1 MPVDPQVQAML
12 DQAAA
17 LDQPPLHLLS
27 PQEARAAM
35 IATFVDPTAVPET
48 VARVEDRT
56 IAGPAGEIP
65 VRVYAPASDAALPI
79 LVYFH
84 GSGFVVCNLD
94 THDGVCRS
102 LANGAACIVVS
113 VDYRLAPEH
122 PFPAAV
128 DDCYAATVWVAAH
141 AAELGGDPN
150 RVAVG
155 GDSAGG
161 NLATVVARLAR
172 DQHGPNLVYQLLIYP
187 VAEQPGLTPSYEQ
200 NANGY
205 DLTREGMIWFWNHYL
220 PDRATWTDP
229 RAAPLRAT
237 DLSKLPP
244 ALVLTAEY
252 DVLRDEGELYAQ
264 RLQEAGVPVRLIRYE
279 GMIHGFVNRAG
290 TIDRARAALDET
302 CAILRDTLQ
311 GPHDRC
317 GEM

>member
-17 LDQPPLHLLS
+17 LNQPPLSLLS

-35 IATFVDPTAVPET
+35 IATFVDPTATPEA

-56 IAGPAGEIP
+56 IPGPAAEIP
-65 VRVYAPASDAALPI
+65 IRVYAPAAGAALPI

-102 LANGAACIVVS
+102 LVNGAGCIVVS
-113 VDYRLAPEH
+113 VDYRLAPEY

-128 DDCYAATVWVAAH
+128 DDCYAATAWAAAH
-141 AAELGGDPN
+141 AAELGGDPAH
-150 RVAVG
+150 VAVG

-172 DQHGPNLVYQLLIYP
+172 DQHGPSLVYQLLIYP
-187 VAEQPGLTPSYEQ
+187 VADQPGLTPSYEQ

-205 DLTREGMIWFWNHYL
+205 DLTRDSMIWFWNHYL

-237 DLSKLPP
+237 DLRHLPP
-244 ALVLTAEY
+244 ALLLTAEY

-264 RLQEAGVPVRLIRYE
+264 RLQEAGVPVQLIRYE
-279 GMIHGFVNRAG
+279 GMIHGFINRAG
-290 TIDRARAALDET
+290 TIDLARAALDET
-302 CAILRDTLQ
+302 CTILRTALHRPDEHLRP
-311 GPHDRC
+311 G
-317 GEM
+317 